1 MTAEE
6 LLETIRQVG
15 GEVWAAG
22 DKLRYNL
29 PYSVHRLIP
38 TMREL
43 KLEVLQLLTLASWD
57 AELDALYL
65 SLRAEWQEQGRF
77 ELERLFN
84 LPEDKKGTSRH
95 PG

>member
-6 LLETIRQVG
+6 LLETVRQAG

-29 PYSVHRLIP
+29 PYSAHRLIP

-43 KLEVLQLLTLASWD
+43 KLEILHLLTLASWD
-57 AELDALYL
+57 AEIEALYL
-65 SLRAEWQEQGRF
+65 SLRAERREQDRL
-77 ELERLFN
+77 ELERIFN
-84 LPEDKKGTSRH
+84 LQPEH
-95 PG
+95 LN

>member
-29 PYSVHRLIP
+29 PYSAHGLIP

-43 KLEVLQLLTLASWD
+43 KLEILQVLTLASWD
-57 AELDALYL
+57 AELEALYL
-65 SLRAEWQEQGRF
+65 SFRAERREQDLL
-77 ELERLFN
+77 ELERIFYLQ
-84 LPEDKKGTSRH
+84 PEDRN
-95 PG
+95 

>member
-43 KLEVLQLLTLASWD
+43 KLEILQLLTLASWD
-57 AELDALYL
+57 AEIEALYF
-65 SLRAEWQEQGRF
+65 SIREEQEEQGRL

-84 LPEDKKGTSRH
+84 LQSPRESPTCS
-95 PG
+95 